1 MLTAHELT
9 NPAKMMM
16 ATQPASN
23 SPTPTE
29 ASGHSW
35 PGSLQHVYRR
45 LNLSRYLEQALLVSG
60 SDVVIGDVNADA
72 TLVQAT
78 ADLVRATW
86 EAVPP
91 RAQILYSSVTERED
105 PRLVYIKP
113 LDLYRLA
120 LVARND
126 WSPRV
131 LGQLA
136 DELADSLLGADGR
149 GMASQTVATETG
161 AAYVPDM
168 KQTTYAIVWR
178 PVEPLPRSLRK
189 FIRESAQRLASNKG
203 LRLHFVGVASD
214 HVHLV
219 VECRAGRTASWV
231 AYLFKKG
238 IEEDITD
245 RYGTS
250 VSLWQK
256 GFLADPSTNPIG
268 GEALLAYL
276 SY

>member
-16 ATQPASN
+16 AIQPASN
-23 SPTPTE
+23 SPTTLA
-29 ASGHSW
+29 ASGHFR
-35 PGSLQHVYRR
+35 PGTFQRVYGR
-45 LNLSRYLEQALLVSG
+45 LRLSRYLEQALLVSG
-60 SDVVIGDVNADA
+60 NDVVIGDVNADSSL
-72 TLVQAT
+72 TQAT
-78 ADLVRATW
+78 ADLVRAAW

-91 RAQILYSSVTERED
+91 RVQILYSSVIEQED

-113 LDLYRLA
+113 LDVYRLTM
-120 LVARND
+120 VAKND
-126 WSPRV
+126 RSPRV

-136 DELADSLLGADGR
+136 NEVVDSLLDAEGR
-149 GMASQTVATETG
+149 RRASQDISNETG
-161 AAYVPDM
+161 AAYAPD
-168 KQTTYAIVWR
+168 KDHATYAIVWR
-178 PVEPLPRSLRK
+178 PVEPLPRSLRT
-189 FIRESAQRLASNKG
+189 FIRESAQRLARNKG
-203 LRLHFVGVASD
+203 LRIHFVGVASD

-219 VECRAGRTASWV
+219 VECRAGCAASRV

-256 GFLADPSTNPIG
+256 GFLADPSTDPIG